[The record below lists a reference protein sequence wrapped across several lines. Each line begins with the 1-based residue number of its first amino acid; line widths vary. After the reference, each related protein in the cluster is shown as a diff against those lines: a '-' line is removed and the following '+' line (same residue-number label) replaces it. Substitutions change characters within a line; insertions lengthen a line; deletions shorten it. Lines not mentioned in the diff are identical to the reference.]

1 MRMGIFVMLFP
12 FLVACTSVQEVQEKE
27 YKLLSRAVSQVI
39 DSNIKAL
46 SELDSIRY
54 RKAQFKNPF
63 LISLITI
70 VPRVNIRKIPS
81 VHQSIERRQ
90 VDKNTLLF
98 AIEKRGDWWLLQ
110 SNEYVH
116 QSVVKVIKR
125 DA

>member
-1 MRMGIFVMLFP
+1 MRMGVVLMLFP

-70 VPRVNIRKIPS
+70 ATRVNIRKIPS

-98 AIEKRGDWWLLQ
+98 AVEKRGDWWLLQ

-116 QSVVKVIKR
+116 KSVVKVIKR

>member
-1 MRMGIFVMLFP
+1 MRMSIVLMLFP
-12 FLVACTSVQEVQEKE
+12 FLVACTSVQEIQEKE

-46 SELDSIRY
+46 SELDSIKY

-70 VPRVNIRKIPS
+70 VPRANVRKIPS

-116 QSVVKVIKR
+116 KSVVKVIKR